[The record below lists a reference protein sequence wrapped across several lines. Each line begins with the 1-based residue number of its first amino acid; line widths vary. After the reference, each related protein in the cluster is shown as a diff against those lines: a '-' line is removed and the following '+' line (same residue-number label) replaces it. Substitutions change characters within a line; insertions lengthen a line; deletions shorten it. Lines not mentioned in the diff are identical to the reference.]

1 VPQCEEDGSYS
12 PMQCWAS
19 TGYCWCVDDNG
30 VEIPGTSIQSWLG
43 TPDCLGSTDSC
54 EAEYIEGCMWFEFWE
69 PVCGCDGISY
79 SNQGEAGCYGIE
91 DFIMGEC
98 ASTILYGCTDSI
110 ACNFDVNAN
119 TDDNTCTYA
128 LLYYDCDGACIND
141 IDEDGDCDEVDF
153 DDEMGFPMP
162 SSDDEWALLATEGV
176 PIEDE
181 EAFSGSIIITETHF
195 TINDLEDITELE
207 YQLVNEDTIEFAENN
222 EDLDIESFTIVEVSE
237 SNLVLSTSITE
248 GEDGF
253 YIQINVTIYLS
264 K

>member
-1 VPQCEEDGSYS
+1 MRKLLYILLFVPLFAFGQLTPCEQEVANVTGALGEFVPQCEEDGSYS

-54 EAEYIEGCMWFEFWE
+54 EAVYIEGCMWFEFWE

-153 DDEMGFPMP
+153 DDEIGLNEVEDQG
-162 SSDDEWALLATEGV
+162 SRLLKMIDILGREQKEHKKGMLLFYV
-176 PIEDE
+176 YDNRKIEKKVM
-181 EAFSGSIIITETHF
+181 H
-195 TINDLEDITELE
+195 
-207 YQLVNEDTIEFAENN
+207 
-222 EDLDIESFTIVEVSE
+222 
-237 SNLVLSTSITE
+237 
-248 GEDGF
+248 
-253 YIQINVTIYLS
+253 
-264 K
+264 

>member
-1 VPQCEEDGSYS
+1 MDETATNYNAIATEDDGSCIALS
-12 PMQCWAS
+12 NADLILGNW
-19 TGYCWCVDDNG
+19 TVD
-30 VEIPGTSIQSWLG
+30 S
-43 TPDCLGSTDSC
+43 
-54 EAEYIEGCMWFEFWE
+54 AELRLFFPQETI
-69 PVCGCDGISY
+69 
-79 SNQGEAGCYGIE
+79 
-91 DFIMGEC
+91 
-98 ASTILYGCTDSI
+98 TILQFMSTMMTPEE
-110 ACNFDVNAN
+110 F
-119 TDDNTCTYA
+119 
-128 LLYYDCDGACIND
+128 
-141 IDEDGDCDEVDF
+141 E
-153 DDEMGFPMP
+153 DEMGFPMP
-162 SSDDEWALLATEGV
+162 SSEDEWALLATEGV